1 MAASIPAAL
10 FGSAAQRGSGALVEF
25 RAGKCTREGTLVK
38 PDTRK
43 GLIYMNQGDDSLMH
57 FYWKDRRTGAV
68 EDDLIIFPEEAD
80 FVKVSQSNGR
90 VYVLKFK
97 SSSQKL
103 FFWMQEPKS
112 DKDEELARK
121 VNNLINNP
129 PAPGQDPME
138 NDLLQVLQQSAR
150 NAGSS
155 EGATTPSSASASA
168 QLEQIRDVLA
178 NIRVSD
184 AEAESAGDLAHAL
197 NPDTVGPILNNPNI
211 SSALFPNLPQI
222 ANRSP
227 AEIQAL
233 MDSPEFTQSVQ
244 SLSAALRS
252 GQLAPLLQ
260 QLAPGSD
267 MEALQTFLQSV
278 QDRINQDQS
287 GGDSMDTD

>member
-1 MAASIPAAL
+1 MAASIPASL
-10 FGSAAQRGSGALVEF
+10 FGSAAQRGPGALVEIK
-25 RAGKCTREGTLVK
+25 AGKCTREGTLVK

-43 GLIYMNQGDDSLMH
+43 GLIYMNQGEDSLMH

-80 FVKVSQSNGR
+80 FVKVTQSNGR

-103 FFWMQEPKS
+103 FFWMQEAKS

-150 NAGSS
+150 DAGSS
-155 EGATTPSSASASA
+155 ESATTPSSASASA

-178 NIRVSD
+178 SIRVSD
-184 AEAESAGDLAHAL
+184 AETESAGDLAHVL

-211 SSALFPNLPQI
+211 SAALFPNLPQTT
-222 ANRSP
+222 NRSP

-233 MDSPEFTQSVQ
+233 MSSPEFTQSVQ

-252 GQLAPLLQ
+252 GQLAPVLQ

-287 GGDSMDTD
+287 GGDSMETD